1 MADQSPFA
9 PPKILFFAKN
19 CCATYPPAKIITS
32 LSIHCRIR
40 GESSYSILAGAR
52 RDDLHSPRL
61 PSALFGLIVTC
72 LNDTSCNREHM
83 ACPASWY
90 PADAPRRR
98 SSAKH
103 AGSASRSGCFVSCA
117 ISWLTC
123 LAVISRDFDWLEIA
137 SGDDL
142 AAGLIIAGKTHIW
155 KQPAIAPVVRQ
166 KSVCSAF
173 STTSSSCP
181 SLVPVMQSADFGDF
195 DHRSQIRRLLGS
207 RLGRVLREP

>member
-90 PADAPRRR
+90 AVTSIRFISPLLLSSTSSPSCLLSVWYPADAPRRR

-155 KQPAIAPVVRQ
+155 KHPACDRI
-166 KSVCSAF
+166 
-173 STTSSSCP
+173 SCQFC
-181 SLVPVMQSADFGDF
+181 V
-195 DHRSQIRRLLGS
+195 LLGKIWT
-207 RLGRVLREP
+207 RPKELGTLCP